1 MKNSSQANEIKR
13 DGIKFKIL
21 MWIILLFFLFYTL
34 VPMVW
39 LLIASLKTNV
49 ELVTSPFSIPKHPQW
64 GNYVNAFKV
73 SGIGR
78 LFLNSIIVSLA
89 ATTLNVLVACMASYP
104 LSRFKFKGREI
115 IFTMFVVGILVPI
128 NSLMVPYFK
137 LITKLHLYDSLFA
150 LILTYS
156 AIGLPVSVFII
167 RGFMSTIPV
176 ELEEAGIIDGCT
188 FYQRFFKIIFPMT
201 KTGIATAATFQ
212 FLLCWNEFLYAMLLT
227 SSEKNRTIQ
236 LGIRYFSNQFTTDY
250 VSMYAAIVISII
262 PSIVGYMIFQ
272 DKIVA
277 GLTSGAVK
285 G

>member
-1 MKNSSQANEIKR
+1 MRNSSLGNKIKK
-13 DGIKFKIL
+13 DGISFKVM
-21 MWIILLFFLFYTL
+21 MWIVLIFFLFYTL
-34 VPMVW
+34 VPMIW

-49 ELVTSPFSIPKHPQW
+49 ELVTSPFSIPKHLEW

-78 LFLNSIIVSLA
+78 LFLNSVIVSVA
-89 ATTLNVLVACMASYP
+89 ATALNVVVACMASFP

-128 NSLMVPYFK
+128 NSLMVPYLK
-137 LITKLHLYDSLFA
+137 IITSLHLYDSIFA

-167 RGFMSTIPV
+167 RGFMATIPI
-176 ELEEAGIIDGCT
+176 ELEEAGIIDGCSY
-188 FYQRFFKIIFPMT
+188 YQRFFKIIFPMT
-201 KTGIATAATFQ
+201 RTGVATAATFQ
-212 FLLCWNEFLYAMLLT
+212 FLLSWNEFLYAMLLT

-250 VSMYAAIVISII
+250 VSMYAAIVLSII
-262 PSIVGYMIFQ
+262 PSIIGYMIFQ